1 MSIDRVIIL
10 PGPEELTPEQER
22 EIERE
27 CRVFHAQ
34 AAAFTWR
41 NLFALTALAWFAREL
56 WPYSPAFAEIA
67 RYWIKRDGYE
77 LSLIG
82 SALMLLVFGIQG
94 TVRNRRARNKR
105 EAVSA

>member
-1 MSIDRVIIL
+1 MSIDRVIIF

-77 LSLIG
+77 LSVIWISAAISLVVLAVLLMILIVEE
-82 SALMLLVFGIQG
+82 LV
-94 TVRNRRARNKR
+94 KK
-105 EAVSA
+105 